1 MVSKCEQI
9 AAAIIVIRFLS
20 KKQKSREV
28 RGNKDGFKEANCV
41 VHNMMHYPKS
51 LGWKTLHSWDIFL
64 RMIADDFEELCI
76 RIAPIVLKMDTNK
89 H

>member
-51 LGWKTLHSWDIFL
+51 LG
-64 RMIADDFEELCI
+64 
-76 RIAPIVLKMDTNK
+76 
-89 H
+89 